1 MGTCSGLDDIN
12 PCWSLDEVILLE
24 VVGKSLDELFG
35 GKILN
40 SEEGLFLFSKHLV
53 AKILN

>member
-40 SEEGLFLFSKHLV
+40 SEEGLLLFSKHLV